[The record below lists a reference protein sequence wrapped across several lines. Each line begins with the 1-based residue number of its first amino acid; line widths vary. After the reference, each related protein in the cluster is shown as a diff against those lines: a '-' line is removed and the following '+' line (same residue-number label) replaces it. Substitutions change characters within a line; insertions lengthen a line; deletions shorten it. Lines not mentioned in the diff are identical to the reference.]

1 MADRWIGY
9 WKMADDQTHA
19 TMLIDNYVR
28 AIGTTDKMKP
38 DIQPVL
44 FGLFGEVGGIMTA
57 AKKHHREGEVFSGF
71 QRAVE
76 EEFGDT
82 LWYLAAVCRRL
93 ELSLEDILAQAT
105 SGDDYA
111 SILAASDMQN
121 GTVSRILIPRQVLAL
136 DDALLTL
143 GQAVSHLLVLP
154 DDKQSVEQLLVQ
166 FVDCYLKTLKVS
178 GFSFDDVAR
187 SNLTKT
193 TGRFVRADIAEL
205 PTFDDDFDADEQL
218 PNTFEIEIMQK
229 KAVIAIC
236 AGMGFS

>member
-121 GTVSRILIPRQVLAL
+121 GTVSRILILGKYWP
-136 DDALLTL
+136 LT
-143 GQAVSHLLVLP
+143 
-154 DDKQSVEQLLVQ
+154 
-166 FVDCYLKTLKVS
+166 TL
-178 GFSFDDVAR
+178 
-187 SNLTKT
+187 
-193 TGRFVRADIAEL
+193 
-205 PTFDDDFDADEQL
+205 
-218 PNTFEIEIMQK
+218 
-229 KAVIAIC
+229 C
-236 AGMGFS
+236 